1 MATATSV
8 LFGPRTSTTTQDVVL
23 LVGRIALGIVLIAHG
38 AQKLFTNGIAGVTE
52 GFTQMGIPAPG
63 PSAWFAALVEFGGGI
78 ALIAGLLVPLVGILV
93 AVDMAGALVFVHG
106 ANGVFV
112 DGGGYELVLVIGAL
126 GLVLAGTGAGTFSL
140 DRALRGSARR

>member
-8 LFGPRTSTTTQDVVL
+8 LFGPRTTTTVQDVVL
-23 LVGRIALGIVLIAHG
+23 LVGRVALGIVLIAHG

-63 PSAWFAALVEFGGGI
+63 VSAWFAALVEFGGGI
-78 ALIAGLLVPLVGILV
+78 ALIAGILVPLVGVLV
-93 AVDMAGALVFVHG
+93 AVNMAGALIFVHA

-112 DGGGYELVLVIGAL
+112 DNGGYELVLVIGAL
-126 GLVLAGTGAGTFSL
+126 GLVLAGTGAGAFSL
-140 DRALRGSARR
+140 DRALRGSGRR